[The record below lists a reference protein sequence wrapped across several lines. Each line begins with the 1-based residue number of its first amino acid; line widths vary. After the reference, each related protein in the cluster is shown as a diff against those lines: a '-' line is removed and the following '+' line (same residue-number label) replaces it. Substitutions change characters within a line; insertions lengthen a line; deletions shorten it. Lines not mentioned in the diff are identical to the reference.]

1 MSKKRIVSLLLALA
15 MLLSLCA
22 CGQTAGPEEV
32 TDTQSADPVTV
43 TYMIGRHVDDAARYG
58 RLQISDGRVTK
69 FEEKGEAG
77 AGIINAGCYI
87 MPVHLLD
94 GFPIGEAFSLEQ
106 DFLQRFVTEHDMRIL
121 VTTGMFIDIG
131 VPKDYNKAQIVL
143 KRYY

>member
-1 MSKKRIVSLLLALA
+1 
-15 MLLSLCA
+15 
-22 CGQTAGPEEV
+22 
-32 TDTQSADPVTV
+32 
-43 TYMIGRHVDDAARYG
+43 
-58 RLQISDGRVTK
+58 
-69 FEEKGEAG
+69 
-77 AGIINAGCYI
+77 